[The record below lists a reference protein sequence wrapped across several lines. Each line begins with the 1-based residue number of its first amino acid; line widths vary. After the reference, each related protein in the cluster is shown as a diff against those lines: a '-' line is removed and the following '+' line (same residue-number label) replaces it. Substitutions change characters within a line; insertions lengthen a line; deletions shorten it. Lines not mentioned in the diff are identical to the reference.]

1 MSDRPKLTLVDE
13 ALAAVQHDPRHD
25 RVIRDVLTRFAPSIA
40 KRARQDERD
49 GYATERAEMVAAHAA
64 AIEAAEN
71 AYRKA
76 AQTAHRAGHAHGFWK
91 GVGVGG
97 AIAASAVFIGAA
109 WYAGAVMKPAFEA
122 AQQFRMQDQV
132 VNQLDRSVNPPA
144 PNYPGER
151 P

>member
-1 MSDRPKLTLVDE
+1 MTAD
-13 ALAAVQHDPRHD
+13 
-25 RVIRDVLTRFAPSIA
+25 IA
-40 KRARQDERD
+40 QTPEARQADARAKIAARENAIRANAIKQGIDQERKRQEAD
-49 GYATERAEMVAAHAA
+49 RAAEAKAHTAAIAA
-64 AIEAAEN
+64 AED

-97 AIAASAVFIGAA
+97 AVAASAVFIGAA

-144 PNYPGER
+144 PNYPSER